1 MLHAVLY
8 SPSQQAVH
16 VETLAEY
23 VQKERREVL
32 LDKPTGG
39 YRLMHIARSREEACE
54 VASRWQRWRDERQR
68 RELGCAKEGIK
79 QFVMGD
85 KTTRL
90 RRDLLIALF
99 PRPVQEDPQ
108 SRKKQSQNSRTRNR

>member
-1 MLHAVLY
+1 MLY

-39 YRLMHIARSREEACE
+39 YRLMHITRSREEACE
-54 VASRWQRWRDERQR
+54 VASRWQQWRDERQR
-68 RELGCAKEGIK
+68 REPGRRAQEGIE
-79 QFVMGD
+79 QFVMSD
-85 KTTRL
+85 KKARL

-99 PRPVQEDPQ
+99 PRPVQGG
-108 SRKKQSQNSRTRNR
+108 